1 MKYTQVVIRIAF
13 KNRQVLQGFF
23 RPKENISALYSF
35 VRENISQENSADDM
49 DFYLFQTPPKVILNN
64 MKKNLFESN
73 LCPAT
78 LIHFK
83 NTSDTVPLLKREL
96 TENIKTIEEANELV
110 RVNVHEQTREIKHE
124 GLDWM
129 EREQNLVKNFIKP
142 INSMTNQSTE
152 RFERSQ
158 ASSQQ
163 QSNTGDNK
171 NEVDKKLER
180 FLKGSKK

>member
-1 MKYTQVVIRIAF
+1 LFLDYQ
-13 KNRQVLQGFF
+13 
-23 RPKENISALYSF
+23 KELKDKLVKA
-35 VRENISQENSADDM
+35 
-49 DFYLFQTPPKVILNN
+49 NN
-64 MKKNLFESN
+64 
-73 LCPAT
+73 T
-78 LIHFK
+78 
-83 NTSDTVPLLKREL
+83 
-96 TENIKTIEEANELV
+96 V
-110 RVNVHEQTREIKHE
+110 RVNVHEQTRDIKHE

-142 INSMTNQSTE
+142 INSMANQSTE

-171 NEVDKKLER
+171 NDVDKKLER

>member
-1 MKYTQVVIRIAF
+1 MRYTQVVIRVAF

-35 VRENISQENSADDM
+35 VRENLSQENSIEDT
-49 DFYLFQTPPKVILNN
+49 DFYLFQTPPKLILNN

-83 NTSDTVPLLKREL
+83 NISDKNPILKKEL
-96 TENIKTIEEANELV
+96 VENLKTIEEANELV
-110 RVNVHEQTREIKHE
+110 RVNVHEQMRDIKHE

-129 EREQNLVKNFIKP
+129 EREQNLVKNILKP
-142 INSMTNQSTE
+142 ISSTSNQHVD
-152 RFERSQ
+152 RYERSQ
-158 ASSQQ
+158 TS
-163 QSNTGDNK
+163 QSNSNAVDNK
-171 NEVDKKLER
+171 SEVNKKLER